1 MPNVLV
7 QGLWR
12 RHVSLIWWS
21 LGLVATVALVA
32 VAYPTVRGNS
42 ELDKTFGNLPPSVQ
56 ALLGLDPANSL
67 TSPAGYLNSQFFANL
82 LPIILLVFAIGI
94 ASWAVA
100 GDEAAGM
107 LELLLANP
115 VSRLRVAVERAGL
128 IIVMLSILTVVALAT
143 LAILAPTVGL
153 TKDLNVEHIIAAT
166 VATGLLALVFAA
178 VAFAVGA
185 ATGNRSLAASVAAAL
200 ALAGFVVEGLGAQ
213 VKLLQPLR
221 ELSPWHWL
229 LSSEPL
235 RHGLIW
241 QAWLLPLATS
251 IVLIAA
257 GTMAFLRRDLR

>member
-1 MPNVLV
+1 M
-7 QGLWR
+7 
-12 RHVSLIWWS
+12 SLIWWS

-67 TSPAGYLNSQFFANL
+67 TSPAGYLNSQFYANL

-115 VSRLRVAVERAGL
+115 VSRLRVAIERAGL
-128 IIVMLSILTVVALAT
+128 LVIMLAILTAVALAA
-143 LAILAPTVGL
+143 LAILAPPAGL
-153 TKDLNVEHIIAAT
+153 TKGLSVDNIIAAT

-178 VAFAVGA
+178 VAFAVSA

-200 ALAGFVVEGLGAQ
+200 ALAGFLIEGLGAQ
-213 VKLLQPLR
+213 VKLLRPLR

-235 RHGLIW
+235 SHGLVW
-241 QAWLLPLATS
+241 QAWFLPLATS
-251 IVLIAA
+251 IVLMAA
-257 GTMAFLRRDLR
+257 GTIVFLRRDLR